1 MQIWKGLDSIF
12 TFSPWLYNG
21 YFPTLEVVGSVSLLR
36 CSIFWGLDQIWS
48 IGKCYQSRPATR
60 LSNFQGNPI
69 NILCGRKSLNQIG
82 KKKLNFQLLWQ
93 KCGCRELVQQRRI
106 IGEEGEGGACSF
118 FLVGIKF
125 WFFTSQWLKHSSRV
139 LNLFLK
145 INPFPV
151 QRRLNTIQGE
161 ERRGRWAIKG
171 ETSQELCFATKSSN
185 YLNIIHNSITATQLG
200 LSNLLLRAQ
209 DSFILKASILCVV
222 SIYCN
227 SLQAQWWWKIWVQ
240 LKWRWP
246 RRWKMAK
253 RWPRRWGE
261 RAKGWKSH
269 QS

>member
-21 YFPTLEVVGSVSLLR
+21 YFPTLEAVGSVSLLR

-60 LSNFQGNPI
+60 LSNFQSI
-69 NILCGRKSLNQIG
+69 FRLCLWRKVSEQDWEE
-82 KKKLNFQLLWQ
+82 KTKFPAFVK

-106 IGEEGEGGACSF
+106 IGEEGEGGACSI

-125 WFFTSQWLKHSSRV
+125 WFFTSQWLEHSSRV

-151 QRRLNTIQGE
+151 QQRLNTTQGE

-185 YLNIIHNSITATQLG
+185 YLNITHNSITATQLG
-200 LSNLLLRAQ
+200 
-209 DSFILKASILCVV
+209 
-222 SIYCN
+222 
-227 SLQAQWWWKIWVQ
+227 
-240 LKWRWP
+240 
-246 RRWKMAK
+246 
-253 RWPRRWGE
+253 
-261 RAKGWKSH
+261 H
-269 QS
+269 